1 MSRYPKLAVL
11 AAAILVAA
19 SAAGARAG
27 LADVITLEDA
37 NAKAFLDPTS
47 ASLQFGW
54 EVDGVNYL
62 REQGFW
68 YRIDGQGA
76 GEMPL
81 YTLGLVGTPVPLDT
95 NDDNLPDMVRLKYA
109 KDGFKVEVVYTLV
122 GGTEGSGWADLTEV
136 IRITNSGQAP
146 LVTHFFQYVDFDLS
160 PDGAADT
167 AQIRGGNTAC
177 QWSGDL
183 NLAETVNT
191 PAPTQYAAAVSPTIR
206 DSLADGGPTNLGL
219 ASGPVTGDATWA
231 FQWDFSLAA
240 RTGTYIISK
249 DKRLE
254 VEAMPE
260 PATLALLAL
269 GAAGLA
275 ARLRGRKV
283 STKTRRG

>member
-177 QWSGDL
+177 QWWGNL
-183 NLAETVNT
+183 NLAETVDT
-191 PAPTQYAAAVSPTIR
+191 PAPTQYAAAVSPAIR

-231 FQWDFSLAA
+231 FQWDFNLPASS
-240 RTGTYIISK
+240 GTYIISK

-254 VEAMPE
+254 VVPE

-269 GAAGLA
+269 GVAGLV
-275 ARLRGRKV
+275 AR
-283 STKTRRG
+283 RRSKK

>member
-19 SAAGARAG
+19 GAADARAG
-27 LADVITLEDA
+27 LADVIKLEDG
-37 NAKAFLDPTS
+37 NAKAFFDPTS

-54 EVDGVNYL
+54 QVDGVNYL

-68 YRIDGQGA
+68 YRIDGQGPG
-76 GEMPL
+76 GEAPL
-81 YTLGLVGTPVPLDT
+81 YTLGSAGPPLPFDT
-95 NDDNLPDMVRLKYA
+95 NGDGLFDMLRLKYA

-122 GGTEGSGWADLTEV
+122 GGTVGSGWADLTEV

-146 LVTHFFQYVDFDLS
+146 LVTHFFQYVDFDLG

-177 QWSGDL
+177 QWFGQL

-191 PAPTQYAAAVSPTIR
+191 PAPTQYAAAVSPAIR

-231 FQWDFSLAA
+231 FQWDFSLAPGS
-240 RTGTYIISK
+240 GTYIISK

-254 VEAMPE
+254 VVPE
-260 PATLALLAL
+260 PGTLALLGL
-269 GAAGLA
+269 GVAGILA
-275 ARLRGRKV
+275 RRRRK
-283 STKTRRG
+283 

>member
-1 MSRYPKLAVL
+1 LAVL

-19 SAAGARAG
+19 GAADARAG
-27 LADVITLEDA
+27 LADVIKLEDG
-37 NAKAFLDPTS
+37 NAKAFFDPTS

-54 EVDGVNYL
+54 QVDGVNYL

-68 YRIDGQGA
+68 YRIDGQGPG
-76 GEMPL
+76 GEAPL
-81 YTLGLVGTPVPLDT
+81 YTLGSAGPPLPFDT
-95 NDDNLPDMVRLKYA
+95 NGDGLFDMLRLKYA

-122 GGTEGSGWADLTEV
+122 GGTVGSGWADLTEV

-146 LVTHFFQYVDFDLS
+146 LVTHFFQYVDFDLG

-177 QWSGDL
+177 QWFGQL

-191 PAPTQYAAAVSPTIR
+191 PAPTQYAAAVSPAIR

-231 FQWDFSLAA
+231 FQWDFSLAPGS
-240 RTGTYIISK
+240 GTYIISK

-254 VEAMPE
+254 VVPE
-260 PATLALLAL
+260 PGTLALLGL
-269 GAAGLA
+269 GVAGILA
-275 ARLRGRKV
+275 RRRRK
-283 STKTRRG
+283 

>member
-37 NAKAFLDPTS
+37 NAKAFFDPTS

-68 YRIDGQGA
+68 YRIDGQGTG
-76 GEMPL
+76 GEAPL
-81 YTLGLVGTPVPLDT
+81 YTLGLVGKPVPLDT
-95 NDDNLPDMVRLKYA
+95 NDDALPDMVRLKYA

-122 GGTEGSGWADLTEV
+122 GGTKGSGWADLTEV

-167 AQIRGGNTAC
+167 AQIRGGNTAR
-177 QWSGDL
+177 QWSGNL

-191 PAPTQYAAAVSPTIR
+191 PAPTQYAAAVSPAIR
-206 DSLADGGPTNLGL
+206 DSLTDGGPTNLGL

-231 FQWDFSLAA
+231 FQWDFNLPASY
-240 RTGTYIISK
+240 GTYIISK

-254 VEAMPE
+254 VMPE

-269 GAAGLA
+269 GAAGLVI
-275 ARLRGRKV
+275 RRR
-283 STKTRRG
+283 RRGF